1 MAAMGD
7 TGYVAAVTTH
17 KRGCEDT
24 AKETELY
31 FLLLACTGESIVDFF
46 GCMCMF
52 CACWLTFQTY
62 AQAFNPRWPII
73 SS

>member
-1 MAAMGD
+1 MT

-46 GCMCMF
+46 WVYVHVLCML
-52 CACWLTFQTY
+52 AD
-62 AQAFNPRWPII
+62 I
-73 SS
+73 SD